1 MDTLSRLN
9 RVIGLTMTAIRK
21 AAGFKRDCLALA
33 LAWLNRARVA
43 LREGYELTYAH
54 NIKCADYYARL
65 AAVA

>member
-1 MDTLSRLN
+1 MNTLSRLN
-9 RVIGLTMTAIRK
+9 RLIGQTMTALRK
-21 AAGFKRDCLALA
+21 AAGFKRDCLALT

-43 LREGYELTYAH
+43 LRKGYELTYAH